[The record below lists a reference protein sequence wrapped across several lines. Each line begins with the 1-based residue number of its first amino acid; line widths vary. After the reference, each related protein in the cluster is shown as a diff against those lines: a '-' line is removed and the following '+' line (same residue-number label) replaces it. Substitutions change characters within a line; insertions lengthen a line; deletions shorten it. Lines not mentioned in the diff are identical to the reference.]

1 MSTRL
6 KKKYEKLDQ
15 TIGELAEESA
25 NGTLIVVEGKKDQ
38 QALRSLEILGPI
50 LTAKTGGKTFAQ
62 TAQEIAES
70 NPKEV
75 ILLLDFDRRGKEGI
89 NRLKQ
94 DLEKAK
100 ITPNLKFWQD
110 LSTLLKND
118 VQCIESIPAY
128 LQTLQ
133 AQAEPL

>member
-15 TIGELAEESA
+15 TIKALAEESA

-38 QALRSLEILGPI
+38 QALRNLDIVGPI
-50 LTAKTGGKTFAQ
+50 LTAKTGGKTFTQ
-62 TAQEIAES
+62 TSQEIAES

-94 DLEKAK
+94 DLEKTK

-110 LSTLLKND
+110 LSALLKHD
-118 VQCIESIPAY
+118 VQCVESIPAY

-133 AQAEPL
+133 AKAEPL